1 MKFEVWRFR
10 WSPKASIRQLDPRPS
25 KAHLRAMFIQTE
37 STPNPRTLKFL
48 PDREVLGAGS
58 RDYPDMVTATESPL
72 AAAVFAV
79 DGVERVYLG
88 GDFLTVTK
96 AEGAEWPHL
105 KPHVLAAIMDH
116 FTSNRPVV
124 AAGEASNETDEADI
138 AYEGE
143 AADIVKEIKEIIEA
157 RVRPAV
163 ARDGGDITFHSWDH
177 AEGVVRLNMR
187 GACAGCPSSTL
198 TLKAGIENML
208 RHYVPEVTRVEQVM

>member
-1 MKFEVWRFR
+1 
-10 WSPKASIRQLDPRPS
+10 
-25 KAHLRAMFIQTE
+25 MFIQTE

-48 PDREVLGAGS
+48 PGRDVLGAGS
-58 RDYPDMVTATESPL
+58 RDYADADAAQASPL

-79 DGVERVYLG
+79 DGVVRVYLG

-96 AEGAEWPHL
+96 AEDVEWPHL

-116 FTSNRPVV
+116 YTSGRDVV
-124 AAGEASNETDEADI
+124 VEGDSDNSEEADI

-143 AADIVKEIKEIIEA
+143 AADIVKEIKEIIDA

-163 ARDGGDITFHSWDH
+163 ARDGGDISFHSWDH
-177 AEGVVRLNMR
+177 EHGVVKLNMR

-198 TLKAGIENML
+198 TLKQGIENML